1 MVIMESV
8 CDCGGRGVEASSAR
22 GFHLR
27 ERERKKSDCV
37 SEQKLCLG
45 FRSLAY
51 FILSLI
57 CFFFFFFLLF
67 IEL

>member
-27 ERERKKSDCV
+27 ESEREKKECDCV
-37 SEQKLCLG
+37 SEQKLSVLG
-45 FRSLAY
+45 LGV
-51 FILSLI
+51 
-57 CFFFFFFLLF
+57 
-67 IEL
+67 

>member
-27 ERERKKSDCV
+27 ERERKKKECDCV
-37 SEQKLCLG
+37 SEQKLSVLG
-45 FRSLAY
+45 LGV
-51 FILSLI
+51 
-57 CFFFFFFLLF
+57 
-67 IEL
+67 